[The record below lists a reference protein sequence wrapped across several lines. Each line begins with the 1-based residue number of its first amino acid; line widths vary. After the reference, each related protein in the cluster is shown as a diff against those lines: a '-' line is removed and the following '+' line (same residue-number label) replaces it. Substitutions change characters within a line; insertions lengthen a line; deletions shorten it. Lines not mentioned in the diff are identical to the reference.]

1 MSIFNASMGTTEYT
15 NPTKG
20 SSKMSNPESVY
31 VGTVTRVV
39 GSQVILRIPKLN
51 AVSEFGPCDVY
62 CQFPVV
68 GENVLCSY
76 IDGRYDHIVVLA
88 KKTLPNTSVNTI
100 VESQVFG

>member
-1 MSIFNASMGTTEYT
+1 MSMFNALIGTAEYT

-20 SSKMSNPESVY
+20 SSKLSNPTAIY
-31 VGTVTRVV
+31 IGTVTRVT
-39 GSQVILRIPKLN
+39 GSQVILKIPKLN
-51 AVSEFGPCDVY
+51 PVSEFGPCDVY

-76 IDGRYDHIVVLA
+76 IDGRYEHIVVLA
-88 KKTLPNTSVNTI
+88 KKTLSDTSLSDM